1 MADEKP
7 FSEHDE
13 QAKTEE
19 PLQLDVPRVT
29 WYKHPGLRKLYL
41 MMPILFLGAT
51 VNGYD
56 RSLLNGLQTLQ
67 PWQEYNNHPTGSR
80 LGLFNAI
87 YNIGGLCALPFS
99 SYAADIR
106 GGPSLP
112 AGTLCREGFSA
123 WGIST
128 ILA

>member
-67 PWQEYNNHPTGSR
+67 PWQE
-80 LGLFNAI
+80 
-87 YNIGGLCALPFS
+87 C
-99 SYAADIR
+99 
-106 GGPSLP
+106 
-112 AGTLCREGFSA
+112 
-123 WGIST
+123 
-128 ILA
+128 